1 MSSAKV
7 APADPATA
15 DVDDIHAET
24 HLRNNFFEKR
34 GKDIYAGGCDIR
46 KTIKYTHMR
55 EASKKGFFEWYSKQH
70 LHFVLSISWT
80 SLLVMIIIIALGYA
94 FIFGLLIQV
103 ASAIDAAVY
112 NTPNQF
118 APGTESTDGVP
129 LFDGRGVYGAKD
141 STDFTAE
148 TLAPT
153 LMGFMLSMQ
162 TFLTIG
168 YGVYGPTGFCTQAVI
183 VVELGIGLL

>member
-55 EASKKGFFEWYSKQH
+55 EASKEGFFEW
-70 LHFVLSISWT
+70 FVLR
-80 SLLVMIIIIALGYA
+80 LPAP
-94 FIFGLLIQV
+94 LIV
-103 ASAIDAAVY
+103 I
-112 NTPNQF
+112 NK
-118 APGTESTDGVP
+118 P
-129 LFDGRGVYGAKD
+129 LA
-141 STDFTAE
+141 
-148 TLAPT
+148 
-153 LMGFMLSMQ
+153 MH
-162 TFLTIG
+162 
-168 YGVYGPTGFCTQAVI
+168 
-183 VVELGIGLL
+183 